1 MKRLWSSLL
10 PRNSSRRQ
18 QQPPPPPSRP
28 SNRAARALLRLAGR
42 QSPAS
47 DVARLLRLLQEYL
60 QPEQIEEIYR
70 AYEFAALA
78 HTGQHRQS
86 GEPYIHHPLAVARIL
101 AGMRLDHQSII
112 AAILHDVIEDTPTAM
127 QQLIDEFGEEVA
139 ELVDGVSKLE
149 QVQFENRRE
158 AEAEN
163 FRKMMLAMVRDI
175 RVILI
180 KLADRLHNMRTL
192 GALRPEKRR
201 RIARETLEIYAPIA
215 NRLGMNS
222 IRVELQDHGFAA
234 LYPNR
239 YRVLSREMHR
249 MRGNRREIVRKIEST
264 IAERIRQEG
273 MEAEVQG
280 REKHLYSIY
289 QKMLQ
294 KRLSFREV
302 FDVYAFRI
310 IVDSVDT
317 CYRML
322 GIVHSLYKPVPG
334 HFKDYIAIPK
344 ANGYQSLHTVLF
356 SPYGVPI
363 EIQIRTVD
371 MHKVAESGVASH
383 WLYKSGDDSSG
394 AQHHAREWLHRLLEL
409 QQNTGS
415 SIEFLENVKV
425 DLFPD
430 EVYVFTPKGEIMV
443 LPRGATAVDFAYAVH
458 TDVGNSCVAAKIEH
472 HLMPLNTR
480 LLNGQTIEIITAPGA
495 LPNPAWLDYVVTG
508 KARSTIRS
516 YLKGL
521 HRDEAVALG
530 RRLLD
535 KNLIHYSL
543 SCDDLPELGLQQL
556 LKELGLESLEQ
567 LLEEIG
573 LGKRMAPIVV
583 RSLVERLPES
593 ERQGDASASS
603 AAPLAIRGT
612 EGMVVSYA
620 NCCHP
625 IPGDT
630 ILGFISA
637 GRGIVIHTHNCNN
650 LNEFKKNP
658 DKWIDV
664 RWADGVEGEFP
675 VELRVDVANRRGVL
689 ATVAA
694 AISELEANIE
704 NVDMEERDGRH
715 SALLFTI
722 SVRNRDHLAAIMR
735 RIRGIESVVRIV
747 RKQS

>member
-1 MKRLWSSLL
+1 MKRLWSGLL
-10 PRNSSRRQ
+10 PSSSPSKPRPRR
-18 QQPPPPPSRP
+18 PAR
-28 SNRAARALLRLAGR
+28 RAAHTLLRLAGR
-42 QSPAS
+42 KGDPAS
-47 DVARLLRLLQEYL
+47 EVAHLIRLLETYL
-60 QPEQIEEIYR
+60 EPEQIEEVYR
-70 AYEFAALA
+70 AYEFAAKA
-78 HTGQHRQS
+78 HTGQQRLS
-86 GEPYIHHPLAVARIL
+86 GEPYIHHPLAVAKIL

-112 AAILHDVIEDTPTAM
+112 AAILHDVIEDTPTAK
-127 QQLIDEFGEEVA
+127 QQLVEEFGEEVA
-139 ELVDGVSKLE
+139 ELVDGVSKLT
-149 QVQFENRRE
+149 QVQFSSKAE
-158 AEAEN
+158 AQAEN

-222 IRVELQDHGFAA
+222 MRVELQDHGFAA
-234 LYPNR
+234 LYPRR
-239 YRVLSREMHR
+239 YRVLSREMR
-249 MRGNRREIVRKIEST
+249 KARGNRREIVRKIETT

-273 MEAEVQG
+273 LEAEVMG

-289 QKMLQ
+289 QKMVQ

-334 HFKDYIAIPK
+334 RFKDYIAIPK

-371 MHKVAESGVASH
+371 MHKVAEAGIASH
-383 WLYKSGDDSSG
+383 WLYKSGSDG
-394 AQHHAREWLHRLLEL
+394 TPAQHHAREWLRELLEL
-409 QQNTGS
+409 QQNAGNS
-415 SIEFLENVKV
+415 MEFLEHVKV

-430 EVYVFTPKGEIMV
+430 EVYVFSPKGEILV
-443 LPRGATAVDFAYAVH
+443 LPRGATAVDYAYAVH
-458 TDVGNSCVAAKIEH
+458 TDVGNSCVAAKIDNR
-472 HLMPLNTR
+472 LMPLNTR
-480 LLNGQTIEIITAPGA
+480 LLNGQTVEIITAPGA

-508 KARSTIRS
+508 KARSTIRA

-521 HRDEAVALG
+521 RHDEAIALG

-535 KNLIHYSL
+535 KSLIAYSL
-543 SCDDLPELGLQQL
+543 SCNKLPKERLGELLEELGLD
-556 LKELGLESLEQ
+556 SLED
-567 LLEEIG
+567 LLAEIG
-573 LGKRMAPIVV
+573 LGRRMAPIVA
-583 RSLVERLPES
+583 RSLAGKLSGEDSSP
-593 ERQGDASASS
+593 SAN
-603 AAPLAIRGT
+603 AIPLAIRGT
-612 EGMVVSYA
+612 EGMVVTYA
-620 NCCHP
+620 KCCYP
-625 IPGDT
+625 IPGDP
-630 ILGFISA
+630 ILGFIST
-637 GRGIVIHTHNCNN
+637 GRGIVIHTANCNN
-650 LNEFKKNP
+650 ISEFKNNP
-658 DKWIDV
+658 EKWIDV
-664 RWADGVEGEFP
+664 QWGEGIEGCFP
-675 VELRVDVANRRGVL
+675 VELRLDVVNQRGVL
-689 ATVAA
+689 ATIAA
-694 AISELEANIE
+694 AISELDANIE

-722 SVRNRDHLAAIMR
+722 SVRDRRHLATIMR
-735 RIRGIESVVRIV
+735 RLRRIDNVIRIV